1 VSNED
6 PRGGRETIGRK
17 QGGYIIVVVLVVC
30 RKRCSFVVQER
41 QLGEFQC
48 ARVGVGDREEERDGR
63 HGESGSRVHDKEKRH
78 RVRLLR
84 VYDGHGGP
92 HVARAC
98 EERFHGVMVEV
109 VGGDQGRDNDE
120 GVEYWERVMEGCF
133 GKMDEEV
140 RGNGVGKTVGST
152 AVVAVVGE
160 EEVVV
165 ANCGDSRAVMCS
177 GGVALALS
185 KDHKVRVLCT
195 FSFYCFDFPKMK
207 NATKKQR
214 FKA

>member
-1 VSNED
+1 L
-6 PRGGRETIGRK
+6 
-17 QGGYIIVVVLVVC
+17 YLH
-30 RKRCSFVVQER
+30 
-41 QLGEFQC
+41 
-48 ARVGVGDREEERDGR
+48 VGFDTVYDFFG
-63 HGESGSRVHDKEKRH
+63 
-78 RVRLLR
+78 
-84 VYDGHGGP
+84 VYDGHRGP

-98 EERFHGVMVEV
+98 EERFHGVMVEE
-109 VGGDQGRDNDE
+109 VGGDDQGRDNDDQ
-120 GVEYWERVMEGCF
+120 GVEYWGRVMEGCF

-140 RGNGVGKTVGST
+140 RGNGVGKMVGST

-195 FSFYCFDFPKMK
+195 FSFYCFNFLKME
-207 NATKKQR
+207 NATKSNGLRLEIETGKR
-214 FKA
+214 

>member
-1 VSNED
+1 MYNFF
-6 PRGGRETIGRK
+6 G
-17 QGGYIIVVVLVVC
+17 
-30 RKRCSFVVQER
+30 
-41 QLGEFQC
+41 
-48 ARVGVGDREEERDGR
+48 
-63 HGESGSRVHDKEKRH
+63 
-78 RVRLLR
+78 

-92 HVARAC
+92 HVARVC
-98 EERFHGVMVEV
+98 EERFHGVMVEE
-109 VGGDQGRDNDE
+109 VGGDDQGRDNDDQ

-133 GKMDEEV
+133 GKMDEEM
-140 RGNGVGKTVGST
+140 RGNGVGKMVGST

-195 FSFYCFDFPKMK
+195 FSFYCFNFLKME
-207 NATKKQR
+207 NATKSNALRLEIETGKR
-214 FKA
+214 S